1 MALVTTVGGSTTDS
15 HVTVSE
21 ATTYFTDYKP
31 KFIATWNALTDG
43 NKEAYLRESTSA
55 LDMFSDWR
63 GIKAFDDQALEF
75 PRELG
80 YISYD
85 LATEYPSGEIHY
97 RIKRA
102 QMELSMLLVINLADD
117 STIENRCQE
126 ELKALSGTVEIKYK
140 KRFDHALLE
149 RISGTSTMR
158 VKQLIK
164 PWMAT
169 TRLERR

>member
-1 MALVTTVGGSTTDS
+1 MALTVSVGGDNTDS
-15 HVTVSE
+15 HVSVSE
-21 ATTYFTDYKP
+21 ADTYFSDYKP
-31 KFIATWNALTDG
+31 KFSSTWSALSNA
-43 NKEAYLRESTSA
+43 NKESYLREGTSA

-63 GIKAFDDQALEF
+63 GIKAFDDQKLEF

-97 RIKRA
+97 RIKRS
-102 QMELSMLLVINLADD
+102 QMEISMMLVINLDD
-117 STIENRCQE
+117 SSVMENRYQE

-149 RISGTSTMR
+149 RLAGGTTMR
-158 VKQLIK
+158 IKQLMK

-169 TRLERR
+169 TRLTRR